1 MSDQLH
7 RILDDGTGRI
17 HPPLLPLVEA
27 LVSMPRP
34 KTGLQWLR
42 SPQVRALLGD
52 LATGRLPLTHEALR
66 EQANWRT
73 VAYLRDLLM
82 ACGIV
87 PTVDKQLLHAETWL
101 HHRLAERTASEHF
114 LLLCR
119 FGLWHQ
125 IPRLRTRARARPL
138 TPASRR
144 FAAEQFTGAERFLG
158 WLDQRGRHLAACT
171 QSDLDAWHA
180 GHRDDQKRAGRAFL
194 VWAMTNGHL
203 PRLTLPRL
211 QIRSAKPIT
220 QARRLV
226 LLRRI
231 LTDEQAALRSR
242 VSACLVLLY
251 AQPVSRIVRLTV
263 DDVLRDGEQVLLRLG
278 DPPSPVPEPFAELLL
293 RLVDNRQ
300 NMNSAANPTS
310 RWLFPGRRAG
320 QPLSPATLG
329 PLIGELGIPTQAT
342 RVAALR
348 QLVLQAPAPVV
359 AQALGFHPVT
369 AHRHAADAGGTWKSY
384 APGDHTP

>member
-1 MSDQLH
+1 MALGASIRHCSRSWKLWCRCRD
-7 RILDDGTGRI
+7 RRPVCTG
-17 HPPLLPLVEA
+17 
-27 LVSMPRP
+27 S
-34 KTGLQWLR
+34 R

-82 ACGIV
+82 ACGIL

-101 HHRLAERTASEHF
+101 HHRLAERTGSEHF
-114 LLLCR
+114 LLLSR

-158 WLDQRGRHLAACT
+158 WLDQRGRHLSACT

-194 VWAMTNGHL
+194 LWAMTNGHL

-220 QARRLV
+220 QAHRLG

-231 LTDEQAALRSR
+231 LTDEQPALRSR
-242 VSACLVLLY
+242 VAACLVLLY

-278 DPPSPVPEPFAELLL
+278 DPPSPVPEPFAELLG

-329 PLIGELGIPTQAT
+329 PLICELGIPTQAT

-369 AHRHAADAGGTWKSY
+369 AHRHAAGAGGTWKSY